1 MIGIIIS
8 GHGNF
13 ATGLRSS
20 LNLIAGNPANV
31 EYVDFIE
38 TDSTETLKE
47 KYMSSLNNLSNC
59 NSILA
64 LTDLTGGSPFKTL
77 VELKAEVTTPLEV
90 IGGTNLAMILEI
102 SMAKD
107 FIDDLSALA
116 GTALEVGKNGIIKF
130 ELIEYEEEECED
142 GI

>member
-47 KYMSSLNNLSNC
+47 KYMNSINNLNNC

-77 VELKAEVTTPLEV
+77 VELKAAVETPLEV
-90 IGGTNLAMILEI
+90 IGGTNLAMVLEV

-116 GTALEVGKNGIIKF
+116 ETALEVGKNGIIKF
-130 ELIEYEEEECED
+130 ELIEHDEEDCED

>member
-20 LNLIAGNPANV
+20 LNLIAGNPTNV
-31 EYVDFIE
+31 EYVDFVE

-59 NSILA
+59 NSVLA

-77 VELKAEVTTPLEV
+77 VELKAEVATPLEV

-107 FIDDLSALA
+107 FIDDLSALST
-116 GTALEVGKNGIIKF
+116 TALEVGKNGIIKF
-130 ELIEYEEEECED
+130 ELIEHEEEECED

>member
-20 LNLIAGNPANV
+20 LNLIAGNPTNV
-31 EYVDFIE
+31 EYVDFVE

-77 VELKAEVTTPLEV
+77 VELKAEVATPLEV

-107 FIDDLSALA
+107 FIDDLSALST
-116 GTALEVGKNGIIKF
+116 TALEVGKNGIIKF
-130 ELIEYEEEECED
+130 ELIEHEEEECED

>member
-13 ATGLRSS
+13 ATALHSS
-20 LNLIAGNPANV
+20 LNLIAGNPDNM
-31 EYVDFIE
+31 EYVDFVE
-38 TDSTETLKE
+38 NDSTETLKQ
-47 KYMSSLNNLSNC
+47 KYINSFKNLSNC
-59 NSILA
+59 DSILA

-77 VELKAEVTTPLEV
+77 VELKTEIETPLEV
-90 IGGTNLAMILEI
+90 IGGTNLAMILEV

-107 FIDDLSALA
+107 FIDNLSELTE
-116 GTALEVGKNGIIKF
+116 TALEVGKNGIVKF
-130 ELIEYEEEECED
+130 ELLTHEELECED

>member
-31 EYVDFIE
+31 EYIDFVE
-38 TDSTETLKE
+38 SDSTETLKA
-47 KYMSSLNNLSNC
+47 KYMNSLKTLNNC
-59 NSILA
+59 DSILA
-64 LTDLTGGSPFKTL
+64 LADLTGGSPFKTL
-77 VELKAEVTTPLEV
+77 VELKTEIEKPLEV

-107 FIDDLSALA
+107 FIDDLSVLT
-116 GTALEVGKNGIIKF
+116 GTALEAGKNGIVKF
-130 ELIEYEEEECED
+130 ELVYHEEVECED

>member
-31 EYVDFIE
+31 EYVDFVE

-59 NSILA
+59 NSVLA

-77 VELKAEVTTPLEV
+77 VELKAEVATPLEV

-116 GTALEVGKNGIIKF
+116 ATALEVGKNGIIKF
-130 ELIEYEEEECED
+130 ELIEHDEEECED

>member
-31 EYVDFIE
+31 EYVDFVE

-130 ELIEYEEEECED
+130 ELIEHEEEECED

>member
-20 LNLIAGNPANV
+20 LNLIAGNPSNM
-31 EYVDFIE
+31 EYVDFVE
-38 TDSTETLKE
+38 TDTIDTLKE
-47 KYMSSLNNLSNC
+47 KYMNSLDALSNC
-59 NSILA
+59 DSILA
-64 LTDLTGGSPFKTL
+64 LADLTGGSPFKTL
-77 VELKAEVTTPLEV
+77 VELKTVTEKPIEV
-90 IGGTNLAMILEI
+90 IGGTNLAMMLEL

-107 FIDDLSALA
+107 FIDDLSMLA
-116 GTALEVGKNGIIKF
+116 GAALEVGKNGIVKF
-130 ELIEYEEEECED
+130 ELLEHEEVECED

>member
-20 LNLIAGNPANV
+20 LNLIAGNPDNV

-47 KYMSSLNNLSNC
+47 KYMNSLNNLSNC

-77 VELKAEVTTPLEV
+77 VELKTEIATPLEV

-107 FIDDLSALA
+107 FIDDLSTLA

-130 ELIEYEEEECED
+130 ELIEHEEEECED

>member
-20 LNLIAGNPANV
+20 LNLIAGNSTNI

-38 TDSTETLKE
+38 SDTIETLKE
-47 KYMSSLNNLSNC
+47 KYINAINNLSNC
-59 NSILA
+59 DSILA
-64 LTDLTGGSPFKTL
+64 LADLTGGSPFKTL
-77 VELKAEVTTPLEV
+77 VELKSEIETPLEV
-90 IGGTNLAMILEI
+90 VGGTNLPMILEI
-102 SMAKD
+102 SMVKD
-107 FIDDLSALA
+107 FIEDLSTLSA
-116 GTALEVGKNGIIKF
+116 TALDVGRNGIMKF
-130 ELIEYEEEECED
+130 ELIEHIEEICED

>member
-31 EYVDFIE
+31 EYVDFVE

-59 NSILA
+59 NSVLA

-130 ELIEYEEEECED
+130 ELIEHEEEECED

>member
-20 LNLIAGNPANV
+20 LNLIAGNPTNV
-31 EYVDFIE
+31 EYIDFVE

-47 KYMSSLNNLSNC
+47 KYIKATNNLSNC

-64 LTDLTGGSPFKTL
+64 LSDLTGGSPFKTL
-77 VELKAEVTTPLEV
+77 VELKSEIEKPLEV
-90 IGGTNLAMILEI
+90 IGGTNLSMILEV

-107 FIDDLSALA
+107 FIDDLSILTT
-116 GTALEVGKNGIIKF
+116 TALEAGKNGIMKF
-130 ELIEYEEEECED
+130 ELIEHKEEECEE

>member
-13 ATGLRSS
+13 ATGLHSS
-20 LNLIAGNPANV
+20 LNLIAGNPDNM
-31 EYVDFIE
+31 EYVDFVE
-38 TDSTETLKE
+38 NDSTETLKQ
-47 KYMSSLNNLSNC
+47 KYINSFKNLSNC
-59 NSILA
+59 DSILA

-77 VELKAEVTTPLEV
+77 VELKTEIEKPLEV
-90 IGGTNLAMILEI
+90 IGGSNLAMILEV

-107 FIDDLSALA
+107 FIDNLSELTE
-116 GTALEVGKNGIIKF
+116 TALEVGKNGIVKF
-130 ELIEYEEEECED
+130 ELLTHEELECED

>member
-130 ELIEYEEEECED
+130 ELIEHEEEECED

>member
-13 ATGLRSS
+13 ATGLHSS

-31 EYVDFIE
+31 EYIDFLE

-47 KYMSSLNNLSNC
+47 KYMNSLNNLNNC
-59 NSILA
+59 DSILA

-77 VELKAEVTTPLEV
+77 VELKAEVEKPLEI

-107 FIDDLSALA
+107 FMDDLSVLT
-116 GTALEVGKNGIIKF
+116 GTALEVGKNGIAKF
-130 ELIEYEEEECED
+130 ELVEHEEVECED

>member
-31 EYVDFIE
+31 EYVDFLE
-38 TDSTETLKE
+38 TDSTETLKQ
-47 KYMSSLNNLSNC
+47 KYINSLNNLSNC
-59 NSILA
+59 DSILA
-64 LTDLTGGSPFKTL
+64 LSDLTGGSPFKTL
-77 VELKAEVTTPLEV
+77 VELKTEIERPLEV

-107 FIDDLSALA
+107 FIDDLSMLA
-116 GTALEVGKNGIIKF
+116 VTALETGKNGIVKF
-130 ELIEYEEEECED
+130 ELVDHEEEECED

>member
-31 EYVDFIE
+31 EYIDFVE
-38 TDSTETLKE
+38 ADSTETLKQ
-47 KYMSSLNNLSNC
+47 KYIDALNNLSNC
-59 NSILA
+59 DSVLA

-77 VELKAEVTTPLEV
+77 VELKTEVTTPLEV

-107 FIDDLSALA
+107 FIDDLSVLTN
-116 GTALEVGKNGIIKF
+116 TALETGKSGIVRF
-130 ELIEYEEEECED
+130 ELVEHEEEECED

>member
-20 LNLIAGNPANV
+20 LNLIAGNPGNV
-31 EYVDFIE
+31 EYVDFLE
-38 TDSTETLKE
+38 TDSTETLKQ
-47 KYMSSLNNLSNC
+47 KYINSLHNLSNC

-64 LTDLTGGSPFKTL
+64 LSDLTGGSPFKTL
-77 VELKAEVTTPLEV
+77 VELKTEIETPLEV

-107 FIDDLSALA
+107 FIDDLSILA
-116 GTALEVGKNGIIKF
+116 GTALETGKNGIVKF
-130 ELIEYEEEECED
+130 ELVDHKEEECED